1 MPGSRKRYTQRFFQ
15 IRLPKDCRRPDS
27 IIACS
32 FAMPSATR
40 FLVFVH
46 GFILSFFA
54 RKGRHCFRFGPSIFS
69 VWWRLNQ
76 IFHL

>member
-46 GFILSFFA
+46 GFILSLFA
-54 RKGRHCFRFGPSIFS
+54 RKGMHCFRFAPSIFS
-69 VWWRLNQ
+69 VWLYLDRIL
-76 IFHL
+76 HL